1 MRTYLLILS
10 IGFTCL
16 ISCTVYKEVAKT
28 KPALSEKGMKL
39 DTLFSELYK
48 KGSFSGTVLVAERGE
63 IVFEES
69 YGLAN
74 EQTKALLNDSTVYE
88 LASVSKQFTAM
99 GIVQLQKEGKLS
111 YEDEVSKYVP
121 ELAYYE
127 GITVKNLLHHTGG
140 LPDYMELSDTIW
152 DKSKIATNK
161 DMLDIFQ
168 KVTPKKLFEPNE
180 KWAYS
185 NTGYLVLATIIERV
199 SGKEFG
205 VYLAEKIFTP
215 LEMKNTFVYRRRF
228 APKNVENYAHGFIYS
243 DSLKKKIL
251 PDAMGSDF
259 YVVYL
264 DGIVGDGMV
273 NSNVRD
279 LLKWDRALYTNQL
292 INDEDRNLIFSSAMT
307 NDSKPTDY
315 GFGWMLDR
323 TKVYGKIASHSGG
336 WAGYITYIERNL
348 DHDKTIIILQNNSLS
363 GTEIPIKNTRRIL
376 YNQAVEKP
384 ITLDSLVLKQYA
396 GLYLTEKGTDKEILF
411 ENNTLFVPYSPEIK
425 LALIPV
431 SKTKFI
437 LDGFRPEV
445 TYTFNLDDDGEVV
458 EYHLEQVE
466 QGIDSKAKRKK

>member
-1 MRTYLLILS
+1 MRKYLLGLS
-10 IGFTCL
+10 IGVICL
-16 ISCTVYKEVAKT
+16 TSCTVNKEVAKT

-39 DTLFSELYK
+39 DTLFSELYE
-48 KGSFSGTVLVAERGE
+48 KGSFNGNVLVAESGN
-63 IVFEES
+63 IVFEKS

-74 EQTKALLNDSTVYE
+74 EQSNVPLNHNTVFE

-99 GIVQLQKEGKLS
+99 GIVQLEKEGKLS
-111 YEDEVSKYVP
+111 YEDEVSKYIP
-121 ELAYYE
+121 ELKDYK
-127 GITVKNLLHHTGG
+127 GITVKNLLNHTGG

-152 DKSKIATNK
+152 DKSKIATNQ
-161 DMLDIFQ
+161 DILDIFQ
-168 KVTPKKLFEPNE
+168 KNTPKKLFEPNE

-199 SGKEFG
+199 SGKDFG
-205 VYLAEKIFTP
+205 NYLAEKIFKP

-228 APKNVENYAHGFIYS
+228 APKKIENYAHGYIYS

-251 PDAMGSDF
+251 PDDLGNAF

-273 NSNVRD
+273 NSNLRD
-279 LLKWDRALYTNQL
+279 LLKWDRALYTNKL
-292 INDEDRNLIFSSAMT
+292 INDEDRNLIFSSAT
-307 NDSKPTDY
+307 TKDSKPTDY
-315 GFGWMLDR
+315 GFGWMIDS
-323 TKVYGKIASHSGG
+323 TKTYGKIVSHSGG
-336 WAGYITYIERNL
+336 WAGYISYIERHL

-363 GTEIPIKNTRRIL
+363 ETETPIKNTRRIL

-384 ITLDSLVLKQYA
+384 VVLDDLVLKQYA
-396 GLYLTEKGTDKEILF
+396 GSYLTEKGTEKEILF
-411 ENNTLFVPYSPEIK
+411 EDHKLFVPYNPELK

-445 TYTFNLDDDGEVV
+445 TYTFNLNANGEVV

-466 QGIDSKAKRKK
+466 QGIDSKAQRKR